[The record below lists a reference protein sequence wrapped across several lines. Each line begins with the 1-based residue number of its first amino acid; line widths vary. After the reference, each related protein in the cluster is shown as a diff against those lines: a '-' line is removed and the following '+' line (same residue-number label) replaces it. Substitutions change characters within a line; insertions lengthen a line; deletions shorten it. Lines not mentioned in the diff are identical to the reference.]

1 MKYTLKI
8 FFTIRKILLLLRN
21 EKESQLPLKKL
32 GQLVKETDSL
42 DLSMFSI
49 TLIEFDLFYS
59 F

>member
-49 TLIEFDLFYS
+49 TLIEFDLFNS

>member
-32 GQLVKETDSL
+32 GQLVKEADSL

-49 TLIEFDLFYS
+49 TLIEFDLFNS